1 MKTNNQLVS
10 ESKIGTKTLKFSN
23 ASSIVWNTKRR
34 YK

>member
-1 MKTNNQLVS
+1 MKTNTRVPAENKV
-10 ESKIGTKTLKFSN
+10 GTKTIKFGN

>member
-1 MKTNNQLVS
+1 MKTINRTIGENKV
-10 ESKIGTKTLKFSN
+10 GTKTLKFGN